1 MRRATLGGM
10 SAVQANNR
18 SSLAPSRLSGIAD
31 KRQSYAPARKSS
43 VGGDLSRRS
52 SVFGRGGTAKTD
64 PRPIDSKKYF
74 HESIKRVIAYLT
86 EHQYDRTISL
96 KMLTTPT
103 TKDFQFVLEFLL
115 RGIDPN
121 YALDPTKAKF
131 EDEVIGV
138 FKALGY
144 PFEIRKQA
152 LYTVGS
158 PHSWPALVATLT
170 WLIDLL
176 EYSEEVLARKAD
188 DCFDADL
195 TFKIFFDYLAK
206 AYGHFLDGED
216 DSPELDDE
224 LSMVFESRNGQV
236 KSEIAQ
242 LSDANAELRA
252 QLHALRS
259 APSPL
264 EHASRQNDDLQ
275 SDLGKFKKLVSQM
288 AQHEAQ
294 LSAKVGERSA
304 DLRGTHDELDAV
316 SAEVESLRAQLAVQE
331 LSPADVLRMNGERNR
346 LEGELKALIGAKDE
360 KTSAVLAAEVDASR
374 AADSV
379 SALLLEYA
387 NRATKLGLLPESAPH
402 AHGRRLGCELVA
414 APRGSA
420 GSAKVLSIDLLETLK
435 PALAELKTTF
445 TAQLRDSQA
454 ELLKLQ
460 DQVDRSEQAKQD
472 KEDEIGSLERKA
484 AKLEAIFASEKE
496 TLYADVDELGRRS
509 EKKLAEALELRS
521 QLAARRGAAQ
531 HALEALQADAEGS
544 RRAFERERDD
554 LYSGLIRTLDRLMGH
569 KEQIRDKLQSAL
581 AAGQFAHGA
590 VAAT

>member
-10 SAVQANNR
+10 SAVQVNNR
-18 SSLAPSRLSGIAD
+18 NSLAPSRLSGITD
-31 KRQSYAPARKSS
+31 KRQSYAPPRKSS

-52 SVFGRGGTAKTD
+52 SVFGRGGTSKAD

-176 EYSEEVLARKAD
+176 EYSEEVLARRD
-188 DCFDADL
+188 EDCFDADL
-195 TFKIFFDYLAK
+195 TFKIFFDYLTK

-236 KSEIAQ
+236 KAEIAQ

-252 QLHALRS
+252 QLSALRS

-264 EHASRQNDDLQ
+264 EAASQRNDDLQ

-304 DLRGTHDELDAV
+304 DLRATQDELAAV
-316 SAEVESLRAQLAVQE
+316 NGEIEALRAQLAVQE

-346 LEGELKALIGAKDE
+346 LEGELKCAPP
-360 KTSAVLAAEVDASR
+360 SR
-374 AADSV
+374 A
-379 SALLLEYA
+379 
-387 NRATKLGLLPESAPH
+387 
-402 AHGRRLGCELVA
+402 
-414 APRGSA
+414 
-420 GSAKVLSIDLLETLK
+420 
-435 PALAELKTTF
+435 PALGPPPAVRAAHPPPRPHR
-445 TAQLRDSQA
+445 TAAQGSGRGQGREDLRGA
-454 ELLKLQ
+454 
-460 DQVDRSEQAKQD
+460 R
-472 KEDEIGSLERKA
+472 GGGA
-484 AKLEAIFASEKE
+484 AQPR
-496 TLYADVDELGRRS
+496 V
-509 EKKLAEALELRS
+509 
-521 QLAARRGAAQ
+521 RRGA
-531 HALEALQADAEGS
+531 
-544 RRAFERERDD
+544 RAAA
-554 LYSGLIRTLDRLMGH
+554 RL
-569 KEQIRDKLQSAL
+569 R
-581 AAGQFAHGA
+581 
-590 VAAT
+590 